1 MGVNN
6 TTTLT
11 REAKVPR
18 GGLSAS
24 DLFRLKLTK
33 ISATAVITGMVALAS
48 LGIPGN
54 ASASDNYFD
63 RQVGSAVEDISRRTI
78 NKASDS
84 IFNVIGGIIT
94 GKTLENA
101 KKQQQQPQ
109 AQPQLQATVRMT
121 AQEGRMEDLRNELQS
136 RGFPRDKVQV
146 STDDFGR
153 IVMRGVLG
161 DANAKKAVMEIAK
174 KYGRTNNDVVDKVFV
189 MAFTSTQDQMSN
201 SRQGL

>member
-94 GKTLENA
+94 GKTLENEA
-101 KKQQQQPQ
+101 KNTR
-109 AQPQLQATVRMT
+109 TVMENRMV
-121 AQEGRMEDLRNELQS
+121 DLRNELES
-136 RGFPRDKVQV
+136 MGVPRDKIKV
-146 STDDFGR
+146 SMDDRFR
-153 IVMRGVLG
+153 VVLQGVVAN
-161 DANAKKAVMEIAK
+161 DALKRAAITIAS
-174 KYGRTNNDVVDKVFV
+174 KYSQNRDVVDRVFV
-189 MAFTSTQDQMSN
+189 MRVNSEQTQTSGN
-201 SRQGL
+201 RLGL

>member
-6 TTTLT
+6 ATTLT

-33 ISATAVITGMVALAS
+33 ISATAVITGMVALAA
-48 LGIPGN
+48 LGVPGN
-54 ASASDNYFD
+54 ANASDYFD

-94 GKTLENA
+94 GKTLENEA
-101 KKQQQQPQ
+101 KNTR
-109 AQPQLQATVRMT
+109 TVMENRMV
-121 AQEGRMEDLRNELQS
+121 DLRNELES
-136 RGFPRDKVQV
+136 MGVPRDKIKV
-146 STDDFGR
+146 SMDDR
-153 IVMRGVLG
+153 LRVVLQGVVAN
-161 DANAKKAVMEIAK
+161 DALKRTAVAIAS
-174 KYGRTNNDVVDKVFV
+174 KYSQNRDVVDRVFV
-189 MAFTSTQDQMSN
+189 MRVNSEQGQTSGN
-201 SRQGL
+201 RLGL